1 MSSQISTS
9 QMLMEVCYI
18 IGFTIL
24 GMALGSFFNV
34 CIDRLPREESIVNPP
49 SHCEACHH
57 RLGAKDLIPI
67 FSYLWLK
74 GRCRYC
80 QEPIPRR
87 LLLVELA
94 TAAIFPLLYLSYGLT
109 SEFGV
114 LAFYVCLFLI
124 VFVIDM
130 ERRLI
135 LNRVVYPGMAL
146 ALLIAG
152 VAPQQWLLE
161 WGQPGII
168 SSLVGGGIGFAIFL
182 LIAIISRGG
191 MGWGD
196 VKLCAL
202 IGLAVGFPLVF
213 IALLIGI
220 VLGGVVALALLV
232 SKRKGRRE
240 AIPFGPFLSLGAVI
254 TLIWWGQLLGYFV

>member
-1 MSSQISTS
+1 MF
-9 QMLMEVCYI
+9 MEVFYI

-34 CIDRLPREESIVNPP
+34 CIDRLPREESVLNPP
-49 SHCEACHH
+49 SYCEACHH

-80 QEPIPRR
+80 HKPIPRR
-87 LLLVELA
+87 LFVVELA
-94 TAAIFPLLYLSYGLT
+94 TAAIFPLLYLGYGLT

-114 LAFYVCLFLI
+114 IAFYVCLFLI
-124 VFVIDM
+124 VFVIDV

-152 VAPQQWLLE
+152 VTPQQWLLE
-161 WGQPGII
+161 WWRLGII
-168 SSLVGGGIGFAIFL
+168 SSLVGGGIGFVIFL

-191 MGWGD
+191 VGWGD

-232 SKRKGRRE
+232 SKRRGRRE

-254 TLIWWGQLLGYFV
+254 TLIWWGELLGYFL

>member
-1 MSSQISTS
+1 MF
-9 QMLMEVCYI
+9 MEVFYI

-34 CIDRLPREESIVNPP
+34 CIDRLPREESIINPP
-49 SHCEACHH
+49 SYCEACHH
-57 RLGAKDLIPI
+57 RLGVKDLIPI

-80 QEPIPRR
+80 HKPIPRR
-87 LLLVELA
+87 LPLVELA
-94 TAAIFPLLYLSYGLT
+94 TAAILPLLYLSYGLT

-114 LAFYVCLFLI
+114 MAFYVCLFLI
-124 VFVIDM
+124 VFVIDA
-130 ERRLI
+130 EQRLI

-152 VAPQQWLLE
+152 VTPQQWLLE
-161 WGQPGII
+161 WWRLGII
-168 SSLVGGGIGFAIFL
+168 SSLVGGGIGFVIFL

-202 IGLAVGFPLVF
+202 IGLAVGFPLIF
-213 IALLIGI
+213 IALLIGV

-232 SKRKGRRE
+232 SKKRGRKE

-254 TLIWWGQLLGYFV
+254 TLIWWGEILGYFL

>member
-1 MSSQISTS
+1 
-9 QMLMEVCYI
+9 MLMEVLSI

-34 CIDRLPREESIVNPP
+34 CIDRLPREESILNPP

-57 RLGAKDLIPI
+57 RLGPKDLIPI
-67 FSYLWLK
+67 FSYLWLR

-80 QEPIPRR
+80 HQPIPRR
-87 LLLVELA
+87 LFLVELV

-109 SEFGV
+109 SEFV
-114 LAFYVCLFLI
+114 ILAFYVCLFLI

-130 ERRLI
+130 ERGLI

-168 SSLVGGGIGFAIFL
+168 ASLAGGGVGFAIFL

-232 SKRKGRRE
+232 SKRRGRRE
-240 AIPFGPFLSLGAVI
+240 TIPFGPFLSLGAVI
-254 TLIWWGQLLGYFV
+254 TLIWWGELLACFL